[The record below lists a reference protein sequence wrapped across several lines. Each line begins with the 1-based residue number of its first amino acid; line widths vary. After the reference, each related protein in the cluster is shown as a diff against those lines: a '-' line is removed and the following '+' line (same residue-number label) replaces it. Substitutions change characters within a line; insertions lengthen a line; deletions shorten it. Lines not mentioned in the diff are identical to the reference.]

1 MVDFAKH
8 LKRKE
13 SSERINERFEIRAE
27 LFHRAHTG
35 CGATANSLLT
45 HNQEGKRK
53 SEACPFQQCTEALDD
68 L

>member
-27 LFHRAHTG
+27 LFHRATG
-35 CGATANSLLT
+35 FLAPGKELALSLVAT
-45 HNQEGKRK
+45 
-53 SEACPFQQCTEALDD
+53 
-68 L
+68 